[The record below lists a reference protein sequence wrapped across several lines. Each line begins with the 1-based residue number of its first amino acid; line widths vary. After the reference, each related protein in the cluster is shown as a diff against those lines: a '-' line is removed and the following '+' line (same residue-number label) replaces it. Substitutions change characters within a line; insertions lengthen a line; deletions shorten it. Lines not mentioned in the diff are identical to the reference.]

1 MEGREIDVLRAKLSA
16 TICSVLAQ
24 RISVLKQFGLSGLWL
39 NADSNNEFNAGT
51 VLGYSNDDWLS
62 IKNYSGLWNP
72 NGSIR
77 KEDIWVK
84 KLKIMV
90 IHRQFGKLKTKWF
103 CFGDNLLDQSLSR
116 RDSVAGDQLRNCS
129 PCDDISLSRIREFY
143 SNMENR
149 IVHYGT
155 RFSRELKDMIRYV
168 RQLENAVIDDL
179 IIASADSDLDYS
191 QSESNPK
198 SKLENEFE
206 GADEA
211 TQAKIVEQYFLRTQ
225 V

>member
-1 MEGREIDVLRAKLSA
+1 M
-16 TICSVLAQ
+16 
-24 RISVLKQFGLSGLWL
+24 LKQFGLSGLWL
-39 NADSNNEFNAGT
+39 NADPNDEFNAGT
-51 VLGYSNDDWLS
+51 VLGYSDDDWLA

-90 IHRQFGKLKTKWF
+90 IHRQFGKFRIKWF
-103 CFGDNLLDQSLSR
+103 CFGDNHLDQSLSR

-143 SNMENR
+143 SNMESR
-149 IVHYGT
+149 IVHFWT
-155 RFSRELKDMIRYV
+155 RFSREQRDMIRELRKFEDEV
-168 RQLENAVIDDL
+168 ADEAQSLSIESDVDD
-179 IIASADSDLDYS
+179 S
-191 QSESNPK
+191 QPESNPK
-198 SKLENEFE
+198 SEIEELFAAASKDFQEKLV
-206 GADEA
+206 
-211 TQAKIVEQYFLRTQ
+211 QQYFLKNN